1 MSKVNLKDKHLRY
14 GGYGALLT
22 LIVIAITL
30 VFNIVITDLN
40 LKIDMTSEGIYSLS
54 DSTKEVVAS
63 ISDPVNIY
71 VLEETG
77 NETALLKEVLTNYT
91 KLNNNLTLIYKDPV
105 LYPTFGS
112 SYLERSTQNIKSLS
126 NSTVIIEN
134 QTTGKFKII
143 PPTEFVAADETT
155 GNQIT
160 LENAITNALGYV
172 MNTNDGGI
180 YYTTGHNELDLP
192 AALTESIDRANLESK
207 SINLLTEELPD
218 PTTSALLINSPH
230 SDFTEEEV
238 NKIMSFLSSGGKAM
252 IFLDADSPELTN
264 FNEVL
269 DYYGISHEIGIA
281 IENNS
286 SYMSSASP
294 AYLIPARGEHEI
306 IDNISSN
313 SASII
318 VPISSGLNKLT
329 NARSTVT
336 LTPLLGTS
344 NDSFL
349 KKDITSTTLAKE
361 EGDVDGPIV
370 IACAIE
376 DSASPDTKLFVMA
389 NSYFLTTNYLNVS
402 ATGNSSFINS
412 TLGWL
417 FSLDTSYAI
426 EAKTQDIYQI
436 RALSSTETILIQ
448 IIAMV
453 IIPLIVI
460 ITGITVWVRRRHL

>member
-22 LIVIAITL
+22 LIVIAITI
-30 VFNIVITDLN
+30 VFNIVITNLN

-54 DSTKEVVAS
+54 DTSKEVVANVTE
-63 ISDPVNIY
+63 PVNIF

-77 NETALLKEVLTNYT
+77 SETALLKEVLMSYT
-91 KLNNNLTLIYKDPV
+91 KLNSNLSLVYKDPV
-105 LYPTFGS
+105 LYHTFGS
-112 SYLERSTQNIKSLS
+112 SYLERSTQNLTSLS

-143 PPTEFVAADETT
+143 PPSEFIATDEVN

-172 MNTNDGGI
+172 MNANDGSI

-192 AALTESIDRANLESK
+192 AALTESIDRTNLTLK
-207 SINLLTEELPD
+207 SINLLTEDMPESA
-218 PTTSALLINSPH
+218 TSSLLIYSPH

-238 NKIMSFLSSGGKAM
+238 TKVIDFLASGGKAM
-252 IFLDADSPELTN
+252 IFLDADLPELTH

-269 DYYGISHEIGIA
+269 NYYGVSHERGIA
-281 IENNS
+281 IETNS

-294 AYLIPARGEHEI
+294 AYLIPAKGEHEI
-306 IDNISSN
+306 LDHISSN
-313 SASII
+313 SAPII
-318 VPISSGLNKLT
+318 IPVSSGLNKLT
-329 NARSTVT
+329 NARDTIT
-336 LTPLLGTS
+336 LTPLMGTS

-349 KKDITSTTLAKE
+349 KKDISSTTLARE
-361 EGDVDGPIV
+361 EGDLDGPIV
-370 IACAIE
+370 IACTIE

-389 NSYFLTTNYLNVS
+389 NSYFLTNDLLNVS
-402 ATGNSSFINS
+402 ATGNEKFINS
-412 TLGWL
+412 ALGWL

-436 RALSSTETILIQ
+436 RALSSTEAIVLQ

-460 ITGITVWVRRRHL
+460 ITGITVWVKRRHL

>member
-22 LIVIAITL
+22 LTVIAITI
-30 VFNIVITDLN
+30 VFNIVVTSLN

-54 DSTKEVVAS
+54 DSSKEVVAT
-63 ISDPVNIY
+63 ITDPVNIY

-77 NETALLKEVLTNYT
+77 SETALLKEVLTNYT
-91 KLNNNLTLIYKDPV
+91 KLNDHLSLIYKDPV

-112 SYLERSTQNIKSLS
+112 SYLERSTQNIKSLNS
-126 NSTVIIEN
+126 STVIIEN

-143 PPTEFVAADETT
+143 PPSEFIAADEVN

-172 MNTNDGGI
+172 MTANDGSI

-192 AALTESIDRANLESK
+192 AALTDCIDRANLTLN
-207 SINLLTEELPD
+207 SINLLTEDMPD
-218 PTTSALLINSPH
+218 SNTSSLLINSPH

-238 NKIMSFLSSGGKAM
+238 NKIIEFLTSGGKAM
-252 IFLDADSPELTN
+252 IFLDADSPELNN

-269 DYYGISHEIGIA
+269 NYYGVGHEIGIA
-281 IENNS
+281 IENNV

-294 AYLIPARGEHEI
+294 AYLLPVRGEHEI

-313 SASII
+313 SSPII
-318 VPISSGLNKLT
+318 IPISSGLNKLT
-329 NARSTVT
+329 NSRSTIM
-336 LTPLLGTS
+336 LTPLISTS

-349 KKDITSTTLAKE
+349 KKDISSSTLVKE
-361 EGDVDGPIV
+361 DGDIDGPIV
-370 IACAIE
+370 IACTIE
-376 DSASPDTKLFVMA
+376 DSASPNTKLFVMA
-389 NSYFLTTNYLNVS
+389 NSYFLTNDFLNVS
-402 ATGNSSFINS
+402 ATGNVNFISS

-436 RALSSTETILIQ
+436 RALSSTETIVLE
-448 IIAMV
+448 IIAIV
-453 IIPLIVI
+453 LIPLIVI
-460 ITGITVWVRRRHL
+460 ITGITVWVKRRHL